1 MGLGG
6 PHCPAS
12 GRACLPGRGQANP
25 HLGQIPNPSSAGRA
39 QRSVQPRDY
48 RPTAVAVCLDLVY
61 RPTPCDKVGSADDTL
76 WTGCTWTLGMASRT
90 ARYVDSKGAGTCTRL
105 ATSETVWSLRAGPT
119 PATSQGEEERGGES
133 DDGERE
139 RGESDERERLT
150 DLAVVFPAGE
160 HLRGDVRRRAHRRL
174 GLRVQQ
180 RRLQPKRIAAEKK
193 GVSAAA
199 RANDFLLLVHSG
211 EK

>member
-1 MGLGG
+1 MGLDG
-6 PHCPAS
+6 PHCPAA
-12 GRACLPGRGQANP
+12 GRACLPGHGQANL

-48 RPTAVAVCLDLVY
+48 RPTATAEYLDPVY
-61 RPTPCDKVGSADDTL
+61 RPITCDNVGPFADTPGHACGPGARGL
-76 WTGCTWTLGMASRT
+76 WEWHRGRPVTWTPRGR
-90 ARYVDSKGAGTCTRL
+90 ARARGL

-119 PATSQGEEERGGES
+119 PATSQGEDLRG
-133 DDGERE
+133 DGERE

-211 EK
+211 ER

>member
-1 MGLGG
+1 MTLVCESAWSEGPSDRLLLAPQLGNGQSEPRADLKPESDGVRTARSRITMHRRGGRRQTRMGLGG

-25 HLGQIPNPSSAGRA
+25 HLGQIQPAEP
-39 QRSVQPRDY
+39 QRSLQPRDY

-61 RPTPCDKVGSADDTL
+61 RPTPCDKVGSAADTL

-105 ATSETVWSLRAGPT
+105 ATSETVWSLRTGPT

-139 RGESDERERLT
+139 R
-150 DLAVVFPAGE
+150 
-160 HLRGDVRRRAHRRL
+160 
-174 GLRVQQ
+174 
-180 RRLQPKRIAAEKK
+180 RI
-193 GVSAAA
+193 
-199 RANDFLLLVHSG
+199 
-211 EK
+211 